1 MIKQNK
7 IASLLITL
15 VSWTSLGIL
24 VGVGGGY
31 VVYVRQPAEFQS
43 VGVLQIAALS
53 GASAVIDSGVGDS
66 GVGDSGVGDSG
77 VGDSGAPNQ
86 QNLNGS
92 DLITSRAVLS
102 KAASR
107 GRLGRLTGISGRN
120 PEDIA
125 LVIQESGKLQVMAGD
140 PGVLGTSYQ
149 VQFRGATPRVT
160 QQVVQSVLEATVE
173 SLTAVDNSANWS
185 EAVRLLT
192 EARVDIEAKL
202 ADFKNQLAELPGV
215 DDAVIVDGELISS
228 AGVRFKRLSLD
239 VENLQN
245 LRNALERKLRSVEA
259 MIQNGASKDAI
270 LASLD
275 VPVTPVVVKQGA
287 SDSQDSNRDDEMD
300 REREL
305 AKRLDAERE
314 IMKVMQPLQQEVDS
328 LLDRFGRAHPTVAAK
343 LKKIDELQAKLDQLP
358 PLMGETNS
366 PRTSEQ
372 QSSQS
377 GSSGQASSQDQGSD
391 AAKKVLASLRAL
403 KSEKQQVEQQLEQL
417 VAALDP
423 LAGQVAVQ
431 QKNAAERLRLNQAM
445 EAQNE
450 LLKQAAVRLTGL
462 PARPSSV
469 QIRAAILRQPGE
481 GIQVA
486 PELKPLLIRGAQIG
500 LVVGLVLVG
509 LLYLTSLASAE

>member
-1 MIKQNK
+1 MVKQNK

-15 VSWTSLGIL
+15 FSWTSLGIL
-24 VGVGGGY
+24 VGAGGGY

-43 VGVLQIAALS
+43 VGVIQIAALS
-53 GASAVIDSGVGDS
+53 GAAAVGDS
-66 GVGDSGVGDSG
+66 GTGDL
-77 VGDSGAPNQ
+77 GAGEVEVPAE
-86 QNLNGS
+86 QNLNGA

-120 PEDIA
+120 PEDVA

-140 PGVLGTSYQ
+140 PGVLGTAYQ

-173 SLTAVDNSANWS
+173 SLGTVDNSANWS

-192 EARVDIEAKL
+192 VVREEIEATL
-202 ADFKNQLAELPGV
+202 ADLKIQLAELPNGGDV
-215 DDAVIVDGELISS
+215 VIADGELISS
-228 AGVRFKRLSLD
+228 AAIRFKRLSVD
-239 VENLQN
+239 AGNLQG
-245 LRNALERKLRSVEA
+245 LRNALEQKLRNVKA

-275 VPVTPVVVKQGA
+275 VPVAPAVVKQAA
-287 SDSQDSNRDDEMD
+287 SDPQNRDDAVE
-300 REREL
+300 RERQL
-305 AKRLDAERE
+305 AVRLQAERE
-314 IMKVMQPLQQEVDS
+314 IMKAMQPLQQEVDS
-328 LLDRFGRAHPTVAAK
+328 LLKRFGRAHPTVATK
-343 LKKIDELQAKLDQLP
+343 LNKIAELQGKLDQLP
-358 PLMGETNS
+358 PLMGENE
-366 PRTSEQ
+366 PPPTSEQ

-377 GSSGQASSQDQGSD
+377 DSAAKDNSQDQGSD

-403 KSEKQQVEQQLEQL
+403 ESEKQQVEQQLEQL
-417 VAALDP
+417 VAELDP

-431 QKNAAERLRLNQAM
+431 EKNAAARLRLNQAM

-486 PELKPLLIRGAQIG
+486 PELQPLLIRGAQIG

>member
-1 MIKQNK
+1 MIKQKK

-15 VSWTSLGIL
+15 VCWTSLGIL
-24 VGVGGGY
+24 VGAGGGY

-53 GASAVIDSGVGDS
+53 GASAVMDSGVGDS
-66 GVGDSGVGDSG
+66 GVWDIGASG
-77 VGDSGAPNQ
+77 Q
-86 QNLNGS
+86 QDLNVA
-92 DLITSRAVLS
+92 DLITSQAVLS

-120 PEDIA
+120 PEDVA

-140 PGVLGTSYQ
+140 PGALGTSYR

-160 QQVVQSVLEATVE
+160 KQVVQSILESTVE
-173 SLTAVDNSANWS
+173 SLTVDDNSDNWG

-192 EARVDIEAKL
+192 EVRDEIEANL
-202 ADFKNQLAELPGV
+202 ADFKNQLGELPSV
-215 DDAVIVDGELISS
+215 DDAVIVDGELISR
-228 AGVRFKRLSLD
+228 AAARFKRLSLD

-245 LRNALERKLRSVEA
+245 LRNTLERKLRSVEA

-270 LASLD
+270 LANLD
-275 VPVTPVVVKQGA
+275 VPVTPLVVKQGA
-287 SDSQDSNRDDEMD
+287 SDSQDSNGDKEMD

-314 IMKVMQPLQQEVDS
+314 IMKAMQPLQQEVDL

-358 PLMGETNS
+358 PLMVETES
-366 PRTSEQ
+366 PRKSEE

-377 GSSGQASSQDQGSD
+377 GSSGQANSQDQGSD

-403 KSEKQQVEQQLEQL
+403 KSEKQQVEQKLEQL
-417 VAALDP
+417 VAELDP
-423 LAGQVAVQ
+423 LAGQVAVE
-431 QKNAAERLRLNQAM
+431 QKNAAERLRLNQAI
-445 EAQNE
+445 EAENE

-462 PARPSSV
+462 PVRPSSV

-486 PELKPLLIRGAQIG
+486 PELRPLLVRGAQIG